1 MTVVT
6 DSQYAINCVTVWF
19 QKWRSNDWL
28 TADKKPVENKDLV
41 EAILSKIEE
50 RTELRV
56 KTLFEWVKGHAT
68 DPGNQAA
75 DRLAVNG
82 AHQGVSGQSRGDVKA
97 QDEQL

>member
-1 MTVVT
+1 M
-6 DSQYAINCVTVWF
+6 
-19 QKWRSNDWL
+19 
-28 TADKKPVENKDLV
+28 ENKDLV